1 MGTIKNIDWNNTKCF
16 KTWNYRHMHEDV
28 GNLIIDAIA
37 VLIGEYEAYRKQ
49 AAMLILKTLLKD
61 NFLDHI
67 LKDYDGIY
75 PYDRKDNRVMAWK
88 KEVLA
93 VGYCQRCGS
102 TEILEAHH
110 IVKWSELPSGRIDP
124 KNGECLCVECHAKE
138 HESDGL
144 SHLILSKA
152 KKVRTC

>member
-16 KTWNYRHMHEDV
+16 KTWNYKHVHEDV

-49 AAMLILKTLLKD
+49 AA
-61 NFLDHI
+61 
-67 LKDYDGIY
+67 
-75 PYDRKDNRVMAWK
+75 
-88 KEVLA
+88 
-93 VGYCQRCGS
+93 
-102 TEILEAHH
+102 
-110 IVKWSELPSGRIDP
+110 
-124 KNGECLCVECHAKE
+124 
-138 HESDGL
+138 GL